1 MSMDNWFAAIVYLGV
16 YFVGLLLLD
25 GAHRAHISELKRG
38 HAAELAGMRTYIRTL
53 NRERKWLEAELAKYK
68 EKVRQREDELGA
80 APAWMP
86 AHIFLPPSEEYDSGE
101 E

>member
-1 MSMDNWFAAIVYLGV
+1 VSIDNWFAAIVYLGV

-25 GAHRAHISELKRG
+25 GAHRAHIGELKRG

-68 EKVRQREDELGA
+68 AKLDAQQDA
-80 APAWMP
+80 ARAGVPWMP
-86 AHIFLPPSEEYDSGE
+86 EHIFLPPSEEYDSGE